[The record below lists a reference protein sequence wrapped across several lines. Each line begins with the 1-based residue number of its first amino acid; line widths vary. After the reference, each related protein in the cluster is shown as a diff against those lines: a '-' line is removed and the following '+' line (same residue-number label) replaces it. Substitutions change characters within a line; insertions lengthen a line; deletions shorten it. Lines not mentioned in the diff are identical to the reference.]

1 MLAVSRPDRA
11 TRSGTS
17 RALSNLRNDFF
28 VFHSVEVDRP
38 RVSLAE
44 VFLVFSKIS
53 LTSFGGG
60 LSGWMYRE
68 FVEVRSWFSESEF
81 LSSLAI
87 CQAMPGV
94 NVVNLAVWFG
104 FRLRGTLGAVVGFCA
119 MIFPAFVVIIPMSI
133 AYGYWGRYPVVH
145 HALAGVAATAIALTL
160 NMASRVAAGAARND
174 VVAVVIMAIIFVGV
188 GLLRWSMFD
197 LVIVIAPLSI
207 AWAFYQQRRRAA

>member
-1 MLAVSRPDRA
+1 
-11 TRSGTS
+11 
-17 RALSNLRNDFF
+17 
-28 VFHSVEVDRP
+28 VEVDRP

-44 VFLVFSKIS
+44 IFLVFTKIS

-94 NVVNLAVWFG
+94 NVVNLAVWLG
-104 FRLRGTLGAVVGFCA
+104 FRLRGTLGAIVGFCA
-119 MIFPAFVVIIPMSI
+119 MIVPALIVIIPISI
-133 AYGYWGRYPVVH
+133 AYGYWGKYPAVH
-145 HALAGVAATAIALTL
+145 HALAGVAAAALALTL
-160 NMASRVAAGAARND
+160 NMVSRVTVSAVRDAVTLAI
-174 VVAVVIMAIIFVGV
+174 VAIVFVGI
-188 GLLRWSMFD
+188 GLLRWSMFE

-207 AWAFYQQRRRAA
+207 AWAFYRQRPA

>member
-1 MLAVSRPDRA
+1 MLAVSRSDRA
-11 TRSGTS
+11 PRCSAS
-17 RALSNLRNDFF
+17 RTLSNLYYDF
-28 VFHSVEVDRP
+28 VLFHSVEVDRP

-44 VFLVFSKIS
+44 IFLVFSKIS

-94 NVVNLAVWFG
+94 NVVNLAVWLG
-104 FRLRGTLGAVVGFCA
+104 FRLRGTLGAIVGFCA
-119 MIFPAFVVIIPMSI
+119 MIVPALIVIIPISI
-133 AYGYWGRYPVVH
+133 AYGYWGKYPAVH
-145 HALAGVAATAIALTL
+145 HALAGIAAAALALTL
-160 NMASRVAAGAARND
+160 NMVSRVTVSAVRDAVTLAI
-174 VVAVVIMAIIFVGV
+174 VAIVFVGI
-188 GLLRWSMFD
+188 GLLRWSMFE

-207 AWAFYQQRRRAA
+207 AWAFYRARTA

>member
-1 MLAVSRPDRA
+1 MLAVSGSDRA
-11 TRSGTS
+11 TRSCAS
-17 RALSNLRNDFF
+17 RTLSNLRFDFI

-44 VFLVFSKIS
+44 IFLVFTKIS

-94 NVVNLAVWFG
+94 NVVNLAVWLG
-104 FRLRGTLGAVVGFCA
+104 FRLRGTLGAIVGFCA
-119 MIFPAFVVIIPMSI
+119 MIVPALIVIIPISI
-133 AYGYWGRYPVVH
+133 AYGYWGKYPAVH
-145 HALAGVAATAIALTL
+145 HALAGVAAAALALTL
-160 NMASRVAAGAARND
+160 NMVSRVTVSAVRDAVTLAI
-174 VVAVVIMAIIFVGV
+174 VAIVFVGI
-188 GLLRWSMFD
+188 GLLRWSMFE

-207 AWAFYQQRRRAA
+207 AWAFYRQRPA